1 MTVTIFFDVFQVLQR
16 FIYMFSIFIY
26 ISPMQC
32 QGRKCVTNMSAVNK
46 EGKSDSN
53 RAMSGDIHN
62 FFNDPLSLLRFL
74 KQVVPKEGYMGVL
87 HQRFPLNVSVV

>member
-1 MTVTIFFDVFQVLQR
+1 
-16 FIYMFSIFIY
+16 
-26 ISPMQC
+26 MQC
-32 QGRKCVTNMSAVNK
+32 QGRKCLTNMSAVNK

-74 KQVVPKEGYMGVL
+74 KQVVPKEGYMGVTSKISPQCFSCVEQKNER
-87 HQRFPLNVSVV
+87 HYKALN